1 MASQRFCLR
10 WNNHQTNL
18 LSVFDQLLH
27 AETFTDVTLAVE
39 GQYLKAHKM
48 VLSACSP
55 YFQALFINHPEKHP
69 IVILKDITFA
79 DMKSLLDFMYRG
91 EVSVDQDRLTAFL
104 RVAESLR
111 IKGLTEVNDDKPEKS
126 ETPAPQTQ
134 PSSQTVAAQP
144 PQLNRIQ
151 QPYTQQQKVQG
162 MMLTNPLLGSALTQ
176 PKRKRGR
183 PRKLSGS
190 SNGNDFDDYESSDNI
205 IQGSPELLEVKMG
218 TDGYSDGSDE
228 NNRDIDNENSV
239 EEPMDTTEPMK
250 SDTPQPSAKE
260 PSPQKEQADNNI
272 ADERMEQMTLRQSS
286 NAPKQYVLVAS
297 NNQSQSDGEQR
308 PTMKIRINPLTQRP
322 STSNLANALQ
332 QLQSDSINNNQ
343 MTNDLANNLATTIQA
358 NFMSTQM
365 AVAAAV
371 EQQQQQ
377 LQKKTVETNPKT
389 NDTSAQSES
398 VQPSAAA
405 SRQPQRRRC
414 RRKGSNQDDQAEH
427 LTEMSVRGL
436 NLFRYAKIFE
446 GIYQC
451 TECAK
456 ENVQK
461 TFKNKYSFQRH
472 AFLYHEGTSRKV
484 FPCPVCSKEFS
495 RPDKMKNH
503 MKMTHDCYTP
513 KETVAPTKA
522 TAQSQVSATN
532 QQREQEQKL
541 TNTNDTQSGKQ
552 TSTIRIEN
560 VMSQY
565 NAQIAD
571 AAQHIKIEVSD

>member
-1 MASQRFCLR
+1 M
-10 WNNHQTNL
+10 
-18 LSVFDQLLH
+18 
-27 AETFTDVTLAVE
+27 ETD
-39 GQYLKAHKM
+39 
-48 VLSACSP
+48 
-55 YFQALFINHPEKHP
+55 
-69 IVILKDITFA
+69 
-79 DMKSLLDFMYRG
+79 
-91 EVSVDQDRLTAFL
+91 
-104 RVAESLR
+104 
-111 IKGLTEVNDDKPEKS
+111 
-126 ETPAPQTQ
+126 
-134 PSSQTVAAQP
+134 
-144 PQLNRIQ
+144 
-151 QPYTQQQKVQG
+151 
-162 MMLTNPLLGSALTQ
+162 
-176 PKRKRGR
+176 
-183 PRKLSGS
+183 
-190 SNGNDFDDYESSDNI
+190 
-205 IQGSPELLEVKMG
+205 EL
-218 TDGYSDGSDE
+218 
-228 NNRDIDNENSV
+228 
-239 EEPMDTTEPMK
+239 
-250 SDTPQPSAKE
+250 
-260 PSPQKEQADNNI
+260 
-272 ADERMEQMTLRQSS
+272 MEQMTSTQSS

-343 MTNDLANNLATTIQA
+343 MTNDLASNLATSIQA

-377 LQKKTVETNPKT
+377 LQKKSTDTNQKSNDKSSPSETAQPTVATT
-389 NDTSAQSES
+389 
-398 VQPSAAA
+398 
-405 SRQPQRRRC
+405 RQPQRRRC

-503 MKMTHDCYTP
+503 MKMTHDCYMP
-513 KETVAPTKA
+513 KESVAPTKA
-522 TAQSQVSATN
+522 SAQGSAAN
-532 QQREQEQKL
+532 QQREPEQKL
-541 TNTNDTQSGKQ
+541 TDTNDTQSGKQ
-552 TSTIRIEN
+552 TSAIRIES